1 MSVTKPISTASVA
14 SCAYTRRDFLKD
26 VGKATLFTGA
36 ISALPLITP
45 DKAQA
50 TPLESLTNIS
60 NRRNNDPWVLVRKP
74 GTRVRPLVIIF
85 LSGGPNQKIFDPKPL
100 APENFRGLYETI
112 NTSVSGVQLSELLP
126 KTASNLD
133 SFRLIRCMQARNLD
147 HAQGAAL
154 TATGNHRLVGSN
166 PTDQRAEPVHDAGH
180 IKLAEHYFRRTLG
193 CVYLNSFSL
202 EPLGGFQP
210 HHRAVSY
217 VQYDASN
224 NYIYPSPIRPG
235 GNPERARE
243 VLELRNAF
251 ERGSNPDIF
260 GTPGRNMDEIYA
272 NVQNI
277 LGENFPRAF
286 NSDVPDF
293 IRKQVGHGPLAN
305 AAIVAS
311 NLIRAG
317 APLITIDSG
326 NWDTHENEAS
336 TTKDDVNYRINGE
349 MVRGAGLGFALDNAI
364 NYLRE
369 AIGDQAVICAF
380 GEFGRTPI
388 VNGRAGTDHGTVYS
402 MLFTGAG
409 VSPGV
414 TGETDLRGERIIS
427 REVYNEETALEAA
440 LNLAGYMR
448 VKLIG
453 NSIIP
458 PNPERFPTQNWI
470 EN

>member
-1 MSVTKPISTASVA
+1 MTGTKAITSASVA
-14 SCAYTRRDFLKD
+14 PHAYTRRDFLKD

-36 ISALPLITP
+36 MSVLPFIT
-45 DKAQA
+45 AERANA
-50 TPLESLTNIS
+50 TPLESLTDIT

-112 NTSVSGVQLSELLP
+112 NTSVPGIQLSEVLP
-126 KTASNLD
+126 KTANNID

-154 TATGNHRLVGSN
+154 SATGNHRVVGSN
-166 PTDQRAEPVHDAGH
+166 PTDQRAEPFYDAGH

-217 VQYDASN
+217 VQYDAN
-224 NYIYPSPIRPG
+224 NNHIYPSPIRPG
-235 GNPERARE
+235 SNPERARE
-243 VLELRNAF
+243 VLNLRNAF
-251 ERGSNPDIF
+251 ERGSNPDIY
-260 GTPGRNMDEIYA
+260 GTAGRNVDEIYA
-272 NVQNI
+272 NVENI

-293 IRKQVGHGPLAN
+293 IRKQVGYGPLAN

-311 NLIRAG
+311 NLIQAG
-317 APLITIDSG
+317 APLVTIDSG

-336 TTKDDVNYRINGE
+336 IIKDDVNYRMNGE
-349 MVRGAGLGFALDNAI
+349 TVVGPGLGFALDNAI

-369 AIGDQAVICAF
+369 TVGNQAVICAF
-380 GEFGRTPI
+380 GEFGRTPLI
-388 VNGRAGTDHGTVYS
+388 NGRAGTDHGTVYS

-409 VSPGV
+409 VSTGV
-414 TGETDLRGERIIS
+414 TGETDPRGERIIS
-427 REVYNEETALEAA
+427 RERYNEETALEAA

-453 NSIIP
+453 NSVIP
-458 PNPERFPTQNWI
+458 PNPECFPTQNWI
-470 EN
+470 N